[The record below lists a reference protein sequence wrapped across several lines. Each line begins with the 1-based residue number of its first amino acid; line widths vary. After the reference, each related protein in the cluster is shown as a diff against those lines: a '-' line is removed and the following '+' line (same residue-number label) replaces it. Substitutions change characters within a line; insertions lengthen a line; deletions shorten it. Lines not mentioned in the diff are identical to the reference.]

1 MQVIST
7 IIFLSLTVL
16 FMLMGPISWGA
27 AGGYLARRLPIRAL
41 GCLIA
46 RDLES
51 ARSNARPSI
60 WAKCAL
66 IGLGA
71 IFLLLW
77 FVQVHSLSTVTSS
90 GWSGVTG
97 GLNSDEREIAQES
110 DDPMFSAAMARAEVR
125 GSRLE
130 RHYADFPT
138 ERSPLEVGT
147 LLLGLSAAAFC
158 GNAFLRDAGTRRLN
172 EWAASWAEYH
182 WRGVSPVEVSG
193 FAEGGIKLTAYGRT
207 KADNHLAV
215 RQGKLRKASAGTEFG
230 RLLRAEGFVVEAM
243 SEERNGKVAFHVV
256 AAD

>member
-60 WAKCAL
+60 WAKSAL

-77 FVQVHSLSTVTSS
+77 FTQVRSLSTVTSS

-110 DDPMFSAAMARAEVR
+110 DDPMFSAAMARAGGGVVR
-125 GSRLE
+125 RRGIVAHAGARRRRRSTAGS
-130 RHYADFPT
+130 T
-138 ERSPLEVGT
+138 EIGHRDRRTGGPRRPRRRS
-147 LLLGLSAAAFC
+147 
-158 GNAFLRDAGTRRLN
+158 
-172 EWAASWAEYH
+172 
-182 WRGVSPVEVSG
+182 
-193 FAEGGIKLTAYGRT
+193 
-207 KADNHLAV
+207 
-215 RQGKLRKASAGTEFG
+215 
-230 RLLRAEGFVVEAM
+230 
-243 SEERNGKVAFHVV
+243 
-256 AAD
+256 